1 MDTWW
6 SSNLKVEVHEQISRE
21 IQRNYES
28 CTNRRFRG
36 RTSKIFKEEFIN
48 ESKIY
53 PEQATK
59 LKNLEKK
66 TLRSLLNFA
75 FPTLL
80 FEGIPS
86 FSSLQ

>member
-1 MDTWW
+1 MNLVLIEGSAAELQNFSRKSLLTKVKSTRNKPRNEKTW
-6 SSNLKVEVHEQISRE
+6 
-21 IQRNYES
+21 
-28 CTNRRFRG
+28 
-36 RTSKIFKEEFIN
+36 
-48 ESKIY
+48 
-53 PEQATK
+53 
-59 LKNLEKK
+59 EKK

>member
-1 MDTWW
+1 M
-6 SSNLKVEVHEQISRE
+6 NLVLIEGSAAELQNFSRK
-21 IQRNYES
+21 S
-28 CTNRRFRG
+28 
-36 RTSKIFKEEFIN
+36 
-48 ESKIY
+48 
-53 PEQATK
+53 
-59 LKNLEKK
+59 LEK